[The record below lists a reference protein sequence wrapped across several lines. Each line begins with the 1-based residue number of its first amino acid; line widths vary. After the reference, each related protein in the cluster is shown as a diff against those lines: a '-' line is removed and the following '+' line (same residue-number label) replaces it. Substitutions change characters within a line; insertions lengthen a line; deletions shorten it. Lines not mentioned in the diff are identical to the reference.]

1 VGLHLRPNEHAYRAI
16 VLAGLAAVK
25 AFRVPLIA
33 SGEEHLPAGQ
43 VVRRGYRQILPG
55 TGAVV
60 AVTHFGYLDFVFAQL
75 VVWRRLRAHSRFLIT
90 RKHTGSAFVTAVC
103 RLCDHVVV
111 DRANGAPAY
120 AEALAKLRRGEFLAL
135 FPEGGVS
142 RSFTVRALRT
152 GAVRMAAATGA
163 PIVPVAVWGGH
174 RMLTRGRGG
183 IRLRDVWRTPVRV
196 HVGPLV
202 HVGPDDDVLAAAE
215 RLRAELQ
222 AGIEQCIATYPET
235 PEPGAWWMPAHLG
248 GGAITVE
255 EQRAW
260 DDREREAYRTTG

>member
-1 VGLHLRPNEHAYRAI
+1 VALPLRPSKHAYRAI
-16 VLAGLAAVK
+16 VLAGLAATK
-25 AFRVPLIA
+25 LFRVPLLA

-43 VVRRGYRQILPG
+43 LVHGLTREVVPG
-55 TGAVV
+55 RGAVV

-75 VVWRRLRAHSRFLIT
+75 VIWRRLRAHSRFLIT

-120 AEALAKLRRGEFLAL
+120 AEAVTKLRRGEFVAV

-142 RSFTVRALRT
+142 RSYTVRPLRT
-152 GAVRMAAATGA
+152 GAARMAAETGT

-196 HVGPLV
+196 HVGPEL
-202 HVGPDDDVLAAAE
+202 HVGPGEDVLAASA
-215 RLRAELQ
+215 RLRAALQ
-222 AGIEQCIATYPET
+222 AGIDHCIATYPEA
-235 PEPGAWWMPAHLG
+235 PPPGAWWMPAHLG
-248 GGAITVE
+248 GGAITVA
-255 EQRAW
+255 EQVAY
-260 DDREREAYRTTG
+260 DQRERESYRTTG